1 MSEAFARRL
10 QKNMRRLK
18 SWAQKRAITCFR
30 AYDRDLPEVPLA
42 LDLYTELDT
51 TRPDR
56 AGNVWLHAT
65 LFEPR
70 HGIDAA
76 RAAAWLNVACETLGI
91 DRARAVLKRRAQGA
105 THEKLADT
113 GARIV
118 VEEAGCALLVNLFD
132 YVDTGLFL
140 DHRASRALVR
150 AACAGKRVLNLF
162 AYTGAFSVQAAAGG
176 ATETV
181 SVDLSPTYARWA
193 EENLALN
200 HFDTTKHR
208 VEVADA
214 LSFLKNARDARETGA
229 KRIDRAFDRLD
240 RGFDWVVIDPPTISK
255 SKRADSFDVQR
266 DHLRLISAAFALLA
280 PHGTIFFSTNFQ
292 GFVLD
297 RLDALGDDV
306 KSTEITARTVP
317 EDFPRKP
324 SIHRAWLIERA
335 SKR

>member
-1 MSEAFARRL
+1 MSSEAFARRL
-10 QKNMRRLK
+10 EKNMRRLR
-18 SWAQKRAITCFR
+18 SWSQRRAITCFR
-30 AYDRDLPEVPLA
+30 AYDRDLPDVPLA

-51 TRPDR
+51 ARADR

-76 RAAAWLNVACETLGI
+76 RAEAWLTVACETLGI
-91 DRARAVLKRRAQGA
+91 DRARAVLKRRAPGA
-105 THEKLADT
+105 QIDKLADRNE
-113 GARIV
+113 RIV
-118 VEEAGCALLVNLFD
+118 VNEAGCALLVNLFD

-150 AACAGKRVLNLF
+150 SSAMNKRVLNLF

-176 ATETV
+176 ARETM

-208 VEVADA
+208 VVVADA
-214 LSFLKNARDARETGA
+214 LSFLQNARDARETGA
-229 KRIDRAFDRLD
+229 K
-240 RGFDWVVIDPPTISK
+240 GFDWVVIDPPTISK

-280 PHGTIFFSTNFQ
+280 PAGSIFFSTNYQ

-297 RLDALGDDV
+297 SLDVLGDDV
-306 KSTEITARTVP
+306 KTSEISARTVP

-324 SIHRAWLIERA
+324 PIHRAWLIERVDR
-335 SKR
+335 SSIR

>member
-1 MSEAFARRL
+1 MSEDAFARRL
-10 QKNMRRLK
+10 EKNMRRLK

-42 LDLYTELDT
+42 LDLYTARDT
-51 TRPDR
+51 AHADR
-56 AGNVWLHAT
+56 AGSVWLHAT

-70 HGIDAA
+70 HGIDSA
-76 RAAAWLNVACETLGI
+76 RAEAWLTVACETLGI
-91 DRARAVLKRRAQGA
+91 DRARAVMKRRAQGA
-105 THEKLADT
+105 QHEKLADT
-113 GARIV
+113 GTRIV
-118 VEEAGCALLVNLFD
+118 VDEAGCAFFVNLFD

-150 AACAGKRVLNLF
+150 SSSSNKRVLNLF

-176 ATETV
+176 AKETV

-200 HFDTTKHR
+200 HFDTTRHR
-208 VEVADA
+208 VVVSDA
-214 LSFLKNARDARETGA
+214 LSFLQNARDARETGV
-229 KRIDRAFDRLD
+229 K
-240 RGFDWVVIDPPTISK
+240 GFDWVVIDPPTISK

-266 DHLRLISAAFALLA
+266 DHLRLISDAAALLA
-280 PHGTIFFSTNFQ
+280 PHGSIFFSTNFQ
-292 GFVLD
+292 GFVLAP
-297 RLDALGDDV
+297 LVGLGDDV
-306 KSTEITARTVP
+306 KATEITTRTVP

-324 SIHRAWLIERA
+324 PIHRAWLIERA

>member
-1 MSEAFARRL
+1 MSADAFARRL
-10 QKNMRRLK
+10 EKKMRRLK

-42 LDLYTELDT
+42 LDLYTELDS
-51 TRPDR
+51 TRADR
-56 AGNVWLHAT
+56 AGPVWLHAT

-70 HGIDAA
+70 HGIDSA
-76 RAAAWLNVACETLGI
+76 RADAWLAIACETLGI
-91 DRARAVLKRRAQGA
+91 DRARAVLKRRAPGA
-105 THEKLADT
+105 QSDKLAET

-118 VEEAGCALLVNLFD
+118 VEEAGCAFFVNLFD

-150 AACAGKRVLNLF
+150 AGAQNKRVLNLF

-176 ATETV
+176 ARETV

-200 HFDTTKHR
+200 HFDTAKHR
-208 VEVADA
+208 VVVADA
-214 LSFLKNARDARETGA
+214 LSFLKSAREARETAANGA
-229 KRIDRAFDRLD
+229 KGADK
-240 RGFDWVVIDPPTISK
+240 GFDWVVIDPPTISK

-266 DHLRLISAAFALLA
+266 DHLRLISDAFALLA
-280 PHGTIFFSTNFQ
+280 PHGSIFFSTNFQ
-292 GFVLD
+292 GFALD
-297 RLDALGDDV
+297 PLASVGDDV

-324 SIHRAWLIERA
+324 PIHRAWLIERA